1 MKKLNS
7 ILLALASILTLNS
20 CQDFL
25 EVPAYG
31 ILTEDNLNGA
41 KQIEN
46 EVISAYAAIGNDE
59 INRPLSLWNYGNV
72 RADDAY
78 KGGNDQNDGDFLHF
92 LEISSPSIGNE
103 TWYTDGFWY
112 RNYVAISRANLA
124 LRLLNNISENEM
136 PNKKTR
142 IAEMRFL
149 RGHMHFIQKIVF
161 KMVPYIDETMSAED
175 IANVSNVKYSNDEL
189 WQKIADDFQ
198 YAYDN
203 LPESQT
209 EVGRANKYAAAAYLA
224 KVYIYKAYR
233 QDEMHNVTSVDAGD
247 MQKVIDLTS
256 IVMSSPYR
264 LENDFA
270 YNFLPGTYENGPECL
285 FAVQYSTDDGTT
297 FGRLNMG
304 NALTTPTPG
313 GDFNKPSQDLVNAFK
328 TSNGLPVFD
337 TYNTADYNETT
348 DKTDTRLFHTVA
360 IPGKPYKYTNVNYE
374 QNQSRN
380 PGMYGY
386 FSSLKENVDP
396 ASEFYVKT
404 GPWYA
409 NTKNNIVIRFADV
422 LLMRAEAFIET
433 GNYAAAL
440 PLINQIRNRAKVST
454 GLIGFAATK
463 VNIQTYQDGINCTWT
478 EEFARK
484 ALRWERRLE
493 FAMEGSR
500 FFDLVRWGI
509 ADSVM
514 NAYYQSQAPAH
525 SYYQGAHFT
534 KNKNEYVP
542 IPIQQINFSKGIY
555 KQNYGF

>member
-7 ILLALASILTLNS
+7 ILLALASILTFNS

-31 ILTEDNLNGA
+31 ILTEDNLTGV

-92 LEISSPSIGNE
+92 LEISSPSIGNQ
-103 TWYTDGFWY
+103 TWYTDVFWY

-124 LRLLNNISENEM
+124 LRLLNNISESEM
-136 PNKKTR
+136 PNKKIR
-142 IAEMRFL
+142 MAEMRFL

-198 YAYDN
+198 YAYEN
-203 LPESQT
+203 LPASQT

-224 KVYIYKAYR
+224 KVYLYKAYR
-233 QDEMHNVTSVDAGD
+233 QDEMHNVISVDAAD
-247 MQKVIDLTS
+247 LQKVLDLTAD
-256 IVMSSPYR
+256 VMTSPYR

-270 YNFLPGTYENGPECL
+270 YNFHPGEYENGPECL

-297 FGRLNMG
+297 YGRLNMG

-313 GDFNKPSQDLVNAFK
+313 GDFNKPSQDLVNAYK

-337 TYNTADYNETT
+337 TYNTTDYNEAT
-348 DKTDTRLFHTVA
+348 DKTDPRLFHTVA
-360 IPGKPYKYTNVNYE
+360 IPGKPYKYTNVNYN

-386 FSSLKENVDP
+386 YSSLKENVDP
-396 ASEFYVKT
+396 ASEYYVKT
-404 GPWYA
+404 GPWNA

-422 LLMRAEAFIET
+422 LLMRAEALIET

-463 VNIQTYQDGINCTWT
+463 MNIQTYQDGVNCTWNQ
-478 EEFARK
+478 EFARK

-514 NAYYQSQAPAH
+514 NAYYLSQAPKH
-525 SYYQGAHFT
+525 SFIQGAQFT

>member
-1 MKKLNS
+1 MKKFK
-7 ILLALASILTLNS
+7 ITVLTLIAIFAMNS
-20 CQDFL
+20 CNDAL
-25 EVPAYG
+25 VIPSYG
-31 ILTEDNLNGA
+31 NLTEDNLTGV

-72 RADDAY
+72 RSDDAY

-112 RNYVAISRANLA
+112 NNYVAISRANFA
-124 LRLLNNISENEM
+124 LKLLNKISDSEM
-136 PNKKTR
+136 SNRKVR

-149 RGHMHFIQKIVF
+149 RGHMHFIQKIIF
-161 KMVPYIDETMSAED
+161 KMVPYIDETKSPED
-175 IANVSNVKYSNDEL
+175 IANVSNVALTNDEL

-224 KVYIYKAYR
+224 KVYLYKAYR
-233 QDEMHNVTSVDAGD
+233 QDDMHNVVSVDQSD
-247 MQKVIDLTS
+247 LQKVLDLTAY
-256 IVMSSPYR
+256 VMTSKYR

-270 YNFLPGTYENGPECL
+270 NNFLPGSFENGPESM
-285 FAVQYSTDDGTT
+285 FAVQYSHDDGTT

-313 GDFNKPSQDLVNAFK
+313 GDFNKPSQNLVDAFK
-328 TSNGLPVFD
+328 TKNGLPLFD
-337 TYNTADYNETT
+337 TFADADYNETS
-348 DKTDTRLFHTVA
+348 DKVDPRLFHTVA
-360 IPGKPYKYTNVNYE
+360 IPGKPYKYTAVNYQ

-386 FSSLKENVDP
+386 FSSIKENVDP
-396 ASEFYVKT
+396 ASIYYVKT

-409 NTKNNIVIRFADV
+409 NSKNQIVIRYADV
-422 LLMRAEAFIET
+422 ILMRAEALIEK
-433 GNYAAAL
+433 GNYNDAL
-440 PLINQIRNRAKVST
+440 PLINQIRSRAKAST
-454 GLIGFAATK
+454 GLIGFAK
-463 VNIQTYQDGINCTWT
+463 NLDVQLYQNGVNCTWNQD
-478 EEFARK
+478 FARK

-500 FFDLVRWGI
+500 FFDLTRWGVTD
-509 ADSVM
+509 AV
-514 NAYYQSQAPAH
+514 
-525 SYYQGAHFT
+525 
-534 KNKNEYVP
+534 
-542 IPIQQINFSKGIY
+542 INSTLR
-555 KQNYGF
+555 

>member
-1 MKKLNS
+1 MKKLNI
-7 ILLALASILTLNS
+7 ILLTLMSVFTFYS

-25 EVPAYG
+25 EVPSYG
-31 ILTEDNLNGA
+31 ILTEDNLTGV

-46 EVISAYAAIGNDE
+46 EVVSAYAAIGNDE

-72 RADDAY
+72 RSDDAY

-103 TWYTDGFWY
+103 TWYTDVFWY
-112 RNYVAISRANLA
+112 RNYVAISRANFA
-124 LRLLNNISENEM
+124 LRLLNNVSEEDM
-136 PNKKTR
+136 PNKKIR
-142 IAEMRFL
+142 MAEMRFL

-203 LPESQT
+203 LPASQT

-224 KVYIYKAYR
+224 KVYLYKAYR
-233 QDEMHNVTSVDAGD
+233 QDEMHNVISVDAAD
-247 MQKVIDLTS
+247 LQKVLDLMADVMTS
-256 IVMSSPYR
+256 SYR

-270 YNFLPGTYENGPECL
+270 YNFLPGEYENGPECL

-297 FGRLNMG
+297 YGRLNMG

-337 TYNTADYNETT
+337 TYNTADYNEAT
-348 DKTDTRLFHTVA
+348 DKTDPRLFHTVA

-386 FSSLKENVDP
+386 YSSLKENVDP
-396 ASEFYVKT
+396 ASEYYVKT
-404 GPWYA
+404 GPWNA

-440 PLINQIRNRAKVST
+440 PLINQVRNRAKVST

-463 VNIQTYQDGINCTWT
+463 MNIQTYQDGVNCTWT
-478 EEFARK
+478 QDYARK

-509 ADSVM
+509 ADSVI
-514 NAYYQSQAPAH
+514 NAYYLNQAPIH
-525 SYYQGAHFT
+525 TFFQGAQFT

-555 KQNYGF
+555 QQNYGF

>member
-1 MKKLNS
+1 MRTLK
-7 ILLALASILTLNS
+7 ITILALTAIITFNS

-31 ILTEDNLNGA
+31 ILTEDNLTGA

-72 RADDAY
+72 RSDDAY

-92 LEISSPSIGNE
+92 LEISSPSIGNQ
-103 TWYTDGFWY
+103 TWYTDVFWY

-124 LRLLNNISENEM
+124 LKSMNKISEGDM
-136 PNKKTR
+136 PNRKIR
-142 IAEMRFL
+142 MAEMRFL
-149 RGHMHFIQKIVF
+149 RGHMHFIQKIIF
-161 KMVPYIDETMSAED
+161 KMVPFIDETMSPED
-175 IANVSNVKYSNDEL
+175 IANVSNVKYTNDEL

-198 YAYDN
+198 FAYDN
-203 LPESQT
+203 LPEAQT
-209 EVGRANKYAAAAYLA
+209 EVGRANKFAAAAYLA
-224 KVYIYKAYR
+224 KVYLYKAYR
-233 QDEMHNVTSVDAGD
+233 QDDMHNVTSVDAAD
-247 MQKVIDLTS
+247 LQKVIDLTAV
-256 IVMSSPYR
+256 VMTSPYR

-270 YNFLPGTYENGPECL
+270 NNFLPGSYENGPECL

-297 FGRLNMG
+297 YGRLNMG

-313 GDFNKPSQDLVNAFK
+313 GDFNKPSQDLVNAYK

-337 TYNTADYNETT
+337 TYNTVDYNEAS
-348 DKTDTRLFHTVA
+348 DKVDPRLFHTVA

-374 QNQSRN
+374 KNQSRN

-386 FSSLKENVDP
+386 YSSLKENVDP

-404 GPWYA
+404 GPWNA
-409 NTKNNIVIRFADV
+409 NSKNNIIIRYSDV
-422 LLMRAEAFIET
+422 LLMRAEALIET
-433 GNYAAAL
+433 GNHAAAL
-440 PLINQIRNRAKVST
+440 PLINQVRNRAKIST
-454 GLIGFAATK
+454 VLIGFAS
-463 VNIQTYQDGINCTWT
+463 NLDIQPYLDGVNCTWSQDY
-478 EEFARK
+478 ARK

-514 NAYYQSQAPAH
+514 NSYYLSQAPAH
-525 SYYQGAHFT
+525 TFFQGAQFT

-542 IPIQQINFSKGIY
+542 VPIQQINFSKGIY
-555 KQNYGF
+555 QQNYGF

>member
-1 MKKLNS
+1 MKKLNRF
-7 ILLALASILTLNS
+7 LLIFMSAVTFYS

-25 EVPAYG
+25 EVPSYG
-31 ILTEDNLNGA
+31 ILTEDNLTGV

-72 RADDAY
+72 RSDDAY

-92 LEISSPSIGNE
+92 LEISSPSIGNQ
-103 TWYTDGFWY
+103 TWYTDVFWY
-112 RNYVAISRANLA
+112 RNYVAISRANFA
-124 LRLLNNISENEM
+124 LRLLNNISEAEM
-136 PNKKTR
+136 SNKKVR
-142 IAEMRFL
+142 MAEMRFL
-149 RGHMHFIQKIVF
+149 RGHMHFIQKIIF

-175 IANVSNVKYSNDEL
+175 IATVSNVKYTNDEL

-203 LPESQT
+203 LPTSQT

-224 KVYIYKAYR
+224 KVYLYKAYR
-233 QDEMHNVTSVDAGD
+233 QDEMHNVISVDAAD
-247 MQKVIDLTS
+247 LQKVLDLTAF
-256 IVMSSPYR
+256 VMTSPYR

-270 YNFLPGTYENGPECL
+270 YNFLPGEYENGPECL
-285 FAVQYSTDDGTT
+285 FAVQYSADDGTT
-297 FGRLNMG
+297 YGRLNMG

-328 TSNGLPVFD
+328 TANGLPQFN
-337 TYNTADYNETT
+337 TYNSADYDETT
-348 DKTDTRLFHTVA
+348 DKTDPRLFHTVA
-360 IPGKPYKYTNVNYE
+360 IPGKPYKYTNINFE
-374 QNQSRN
+374 RNQSRN

-386 FSSLKENVDP
+386 YSSLKENVDP
-396 ASEFYVKT
+396 ASEYYIKT
-404 GPWYA
+404 GPWFA
-409 NTKNNIVIRFADV
+409 NTKNNIVLRFADV
-422 LLMRAEAFIET
+422 ILMRAEALIES
-433 GNYAAAL
+433 GDYADAL

-454 GLIGFAATK
+454 GLISFAATK
-463 VNIQTYQDGINCTWT
+463 VNIQAYQDGVNCTWT
-478 EEFARK
+478 QDYARK

-493 FAMEGSR
+493 FAMEGNR

-514 NAYYQSQAPAH
+514 NAYYLSQAPTH
-525 SYYQGAHFT
+525 TFFQGAQFT

-542 IPIQQINFSKGIY
+542 VPIQQINFSKGIY
-555 KQNYGF
+555 QQNYGF

>member
-1 MKKLNS
+1 MKKLNI
-7 ILLALASILTLNS
+7 ILLTLMSVFTFYS

-25 EVPAYG
+25 EVPSYG
-31 ILTEDNLNGA
+31 ILTEDNLTGV

-46 EVISAYAAIGNDE
+46 EVVSAYAAIGNDE

-72 RADDAY
+72 RSDDAY

-103 TWYTDGFWY
+103 TWYTDVFWY
-112 RNYVAISRANLA
+112 RNYVAISRANFA
-124 LRLLNNISENEM
+124 LRLLNNVSEQDM
-136 PNKKTR
+136 PNKKIR
-142 IAEMRFL
+142 MAEMRFL

-203 LPESQT
+203 LPASQT

-224 KVYIYKAYR
+224 KIYLYKAYR
-233 QDEMHNVTSVDAGD
+233 QDEMHNVISVDAAD
-247 MQKVIDLTS
+247 LQKVLDLTAD
-256 IVMSSPYR
+256 VMTSSYR

-270 YNFLPGTYENGPECL
+270 YNFLPGEYENGPECL

-297 FGRLNMG
+297 YGRLNMG

-337 TYNTADYNETT
+337 TYNTADYNETS
-348 DKTDTRLFHTVA
+348 DKTDPRLFHTVA

-386 FSSLKENVDP
+386 YSSLKENVDP
-396 ASEFYVKT
+396 ASEYYVKT
-404 GPWYA
+404 GPWNA

-440 PLINQIRNRAKVST
+440 PLINQVRNRAKVST

-463 VNIQTYQDGINCTWT
+463 MNIQTYQDGVNCTWT
-478 EEFARK
+478 QDYARK

-509 ADSVM
+509 ADSVI
-514 NAYYQSQAPAH
+514 NAYYLNQAPTH
-525 SYYQGAHFT
+525 TFFQGAQFT

-555 KQNYGF
+555 QQNYGF

>member
-1 MKKLNS
+1 MKKFK
-7 ILLALASILTLNS
+7 ITVLTLIAIFAMYS
-20 CQDFL
+20 CNDAL
-25 EVPAYG
+25 VIPSYG
-31 ILTEDNLNGA
+31 NLTEDNLTGV

-72 RADDAY
+72 RSDDAY

-112 RNYVAISRANLA
+112 NNYVAISRANFA
-124 LRLLNNISENEM
+124 LKLLNKVSDSEMSNR
-136 PNKKTR
+136 KVR

-149 RGHMHFIQKIVF
+149 RGHMHFIQKIIF
-161 KMVPYIDETMSAED
+161 KMVPYIDETKSPED
-175 IANVSNVKYSNDEL
+175 IANVSNVALKNDEL

-224 KVYIYKAYR
+224 KVYLYKAYR
-233 QDEMHNVTSVDAGD
+233 QDDMHNVVSVNQSD
-247 MQKVIDLTS
+247 MQKVLDLTAF
-256 IVMSSPYR
+256 VMTSKYR

-270 YNFLPGTYENGPECL
+270 NNFLPGSFENGPESM
-285 FAVQYSTDDGTT
+285 FAVQYSHDDGTT

-313 GDFNKPSQDLVNAFK
+313 GDFNKPSQNLVDAYK
-328 TSNGLPVFD
+328 TKNGLPVFD
-337 TYNTADYNETT
+337 TFADADYNETS
-348 DKTDTRLFHTVA
+348 DKVDPRLFHTVA
-360 IPGKPYKYTNVNYE
+360 IPGKPYKYTALNYL

-396 ASEFYVKT
+396 ASIYYVKT

-409 NTKNNIVIRFADV
+409 NSKNQIVIRYADV
-422 LLMRAEAFIET
+422 ILMRAEALIET
-433 GNYAAAL
+433 GNYNDAL
-440 PLINQIRNRAKVST
+440 PLINQIRNRAKAST
-454 GLIGFAATK
+454 SLIGFAK
-463 VNIQTYQDGINCTWT
+463 NLDIQLYQNGVNCTWNQD
-478 EEFARK
+478 FARK

-500 FFDLVRWGI
+500 FFDLTRWGVTDVVI
-509 ADSVM
+509 
-514 NAYYQSQAPAH
+514 NNYYRKEELKH
-525 SYYQGAHFT
+525 TFFQGAQFT
-534 KNKNEYVP
+534 KNKNEFVP
-542 IPIQQINFSKGIY
+542 VPIQQINFSKGIY

>member
-1 MKKLNS
+1 MKTFK
-7 ILLALASILTLNS
+7 ITILALTAILTLHS

-31 ILTEDNLNGA
+31 TLTEDNLTGA

-72 RADDAY
+72 RSDDAY

-103 TWYTDGFWY
+103 TWFTDVFWY

-124 LRLLNNISENEM
+124 LKSLNTISDADM
-136 PNKKTR
+136 SNKKIR
-142 IAEMRFL
+142 MAEMRFL
-149 RGHMHFIQKIVF
+149 RGHMYFIQKIVF
-161 KMVPYIDETMSAED
+161 KMVPYIDETMSPED
-175 IANVSNVKYSNDEL
+175 IANVSNVAMTNDEL

-198 YAYDN
+198 FAYDN
-203 LPESQT
+203 LPETQS

-233 QDEMHNVTSVDAGD
+233 QDDMHNVLSVDAAD
-247 MQKVIDLTS
+247 MQKVIDLTAV
-256 IVMSSPYR
+256 VMTSPYR

-270 YNFLPGTYENGPECL
+270 YNFLPGSYENGPESL

-313 GDFNKPSQDLVNAFK
+313 GDFNKPSQDLVNSYK
-328 TSNGLPVFD
+328 TSNGLPMFD
-337 TYNTADYNETT
+337 TYNSIDFNEAT
-348 DKTDTRLFHTVA
+348 DKVDPRLFHTVA
-360 IPGKPYKYTNVNYE
+360 IPGRPYKYTDVNYE
-374 QNQSRN
+374 KNQSRN

-386 FSSLKENVDP
+386 YSSLKENVDP

-409 NTKNNIVIRFADV
+409 NTKNNIIIRFADV
-422 LLMRAEAFIET
+422 LLMRAEALVET
-433 GNYAAAL
+433 GNHTAAL
-440 PLINQIRNRAKVST
+440 ALINQVRNRAKVST
-454 GLIGFAATK
+454 GLIGFATPTLG
-463 VNIQTYQDGINCTWT
+463 IQVYEDGVNCTWT
-478 EEFARK
+478 PDFARK

-514 NAYYQSQAPAH
+514 NTYYLSQAPTH
-525 SYYQGAHFT
+525 TFFQGAQFT

-542 IPIQQINFSKGIY
+542 VPIQQINFSKGIY
-555 KQNYGF
+555 QQNYGF